1 MPKPRKTWNKT
12 KIREILV
19 GNCRYC
25 FKEIL
30 NTDSFVSF
38 YKSGHAHYQCMK
50 EDDDDRKQDKTLENE
65 IKQQKD
71 PRHNQY

>member
-1 MPKPRKTWNKT
+1 MPKHRKTWNKK

-25 FKEIL
+25 EKEII

-38 YKSGHAHYQCMK
+38 YPKGHAHYVCMK
-50 EDDDDRKQDKTLENE
+50 EDD
-65 IKQQKD
+65 IKSNK
-71 PRHNQY
+71 

>member
-1 MPKPRKTWNKT
+1 MPKHRKTWNKT

-25 FKEIL
+25 EKEII

-38 YKSGHAHYQCMK
+38 YPKGHAHYVCMK
-50 EDDDDRKQDKTLENE
+50 EDDKKKATISDRL
-65 IKQQKD
+65 
-71 PRHNQY
+71 